1 MKVSRAAFWL
11 CILIAV
17 MAASAAATGLFW
29 ENGSGPRSF
38 ETLRGETARM
48 FGRGLYRYDSL
59 FSGAN
64 YRGQDA
70 VTLFLGVPLLLL
82 ASAFYRRGSLKGGLL
97 LTGILAFFLY
107 AYASMALGAAYNP
120 LFLLYVALFSA
131 GFFALILTLSSI
143 GTLPS
148 GVVERLPRLGPALFM
163 FAGGA
168 VTLVVWLS
176 PLVASMVAGRPPELL
191 GSYATMVT
199 DALDLAIIT
208 PATVLTGALI
218 LRRSSRG
225 YTFAFPL
232 LGIIIMLLPTITLGT
247 VSQIRAGVSYGIGE
261 IVGPIAGFALLGA
274 LAIWVLIGILRRLP
288 ASSRAEG

>member
-1 MKVSRAAFWL
+1 MSRAAFWL

-17 MAASAAATGLFW
+17 MAASAAAAGLFW
-29 ENGSGPRSF
+29 ENGSAPSSF
-38 ETLRGETARM
+38 VTLRGETARI
-48 FGRGLYRYDSL
+48 FGRGLYRYGSL

-70 VTLFLGVPLLLL
+70 VTLFLGVPLLVL

-107 AYASMALGAAYNP
+107 ADASMALGAAYNP
-120 LFLLYVALFSA
+120 LFLLYVALLSA
-131 GFFALILTLSSI
+131 GFLALALTLSSI
-143 GTLPS
+143 GTLPA
-148 GVVERLPRLGPALFM
+148 GV
-163 FAGGA
+163 
-168 VTLVVWLS
+168 
-176 PLVASMVAGRPPELL
+176 
-191 GSYATMVT
+191 
-199 DALDLAIIT
+199 LDLAIIT
-208 PATVLTGALI
+208 PATVVTGALI

-225 YTFAFPL
+225 YTLAFPL

-261 IVGPIAGFALLGA
+261 IVGPIGGFALLGA
-274 LAIWVLIGILRRLP
+274 LAIWVLIAIFRRLS

>member
-29 ENGSGPRSF
+29 ENGSGPSTF
-38 ETLRGETARM
+38 ATLRGETARM

-70 VTLFLGVPLLLL
+70 VTLFLGVPLLVLGNV
-82 ASAFYRRGSLKGGLL
+82 SYRRGSLKGGLL
-97 LTGILAFFLY
+97 LSGILAFFLY

-120 LFLLYVALFSA
+120 LFLLYVALLSA
-131 GFFALILTLSSI
+131 GFFALILTLGSI

-148 GVVERLPRLGPALFM
+148 AVVERLPRLGPALFM

-168 VTLVVWLS
+168 VTLFVWLA
-176 PLVASMVAGRPPELL
+176 PLVGSTISGRPPQLL
-191 GSYATMVT
+191 DSYATLVT
-199 DALDLAIIT
+199 HALDLGIIT
-208 PATVLTGALI
+208 PATFVVGALI

-225 YTFAFPL
+225 YTLAFPL
-232 LGIIIMLLPTITLGT
+232 LGIIIMLLPTIILGT
-247 VSQIRAGVSYGIGE
+247 ASQLRAGITYGVGE
-261 IVGPIAGFALLGA
+261 IVGPITGFALLGA
-274 LAIWVLIGILRRLP
+274 LAVWVLVAILRPLP
-288 ASSRAEG
+288 GER